1 MADAGRKQPA
11 KSPPRRANVTKGG
24 QIHVIKVGTS
34 TLLTND
40 ENGAQQANLSN
51 IARLIEVIAAL
62 RKKGDHVILVSSGAV
77 GMGCLKLGLKE
88 RPQNL
93 GGKQAMAAAGQS
105 RLMRLYEDLFRV
117 VNLQVAQLLIVR
129 EDFSDKL
136 RFRAVR
142 STIDELIRLG
152 VVPIINENDSLAAP
166 HLSNFGDND
175 TMAAMTA
182 ALVEADWLFL
192 ATDVHF
198 LYTANPKTD
207 PSAKPIYVVKDVASL
222 QIGGLEASSS
232 QWGTGGMATKLI
244 AASIAVCAGVHCG
257 LVNGAEPERISQ
269 LIGGNRE
276 GGTHFVARVS
286 PDVIGEGM
294 HGRWILALPLAG
306 RVSIGPAGYN
316 SVLRGNNLLFRDV
329 LTASGNFEPD
339 QAVALVSE
347 GKEVARAL
355 FRSSCASITDALKK
369 RADAQ
374 PSDKLGLKDFTSELR
389 AAGVFLDAYRSWRQ
403 GSHRGAKGEMTG
415 EKIKQLGEQQGIE
428 ENESSSSVL
437 EVVAWASDIV
447 LTSVG
452 AMNEAEKVMSST
464 HSNKRGRSASPDAL
478 ERKSSKVN
486 TA

>member
-1 MADAGRKQPA
+1 M
-11 KSPPRRANVTKGG
+11 
-24 QIHVIKVGTS
+24 IKVGTS
-34 TLLTND
+34 SLLTND
-40 ENGAQQANLSN
+40 ENGGQHANLSN
-51 IARLIEVIAAL
+51 IARLVEVIAAL

-88 RPQNL
+88 RPKNL

-105 RLMRLYEDLFRV
+105 RLMRLYEDLFQV
-117 VNLQVAQLLIVR
+117 VNVQVAQLLIVR

-152 VVPIINENDSLAAP
+152 VVPIINENDSLGAP
-166 HLSNFGDND
+166 HLANFGDND

-192 ATDVHF
+192 ATDVNF
-198 LYTANPKTD
+198 LYSANPKMD
-207 PSAKPIYVVKDVASL
+207 PNAKPIYVVKDVSSL
-222 QIGGLEASSS
+222 QIGGLESSSS

-257 LVNGAEPERISQ
+257 LVNGAEPERIGQ
-269 LIGGNRE
+269 LIAGNRE
-276 GGTHFVARVS
+276 GGTHFEARVS
-286 PDVIGEGM
+286 PDVAGGGM

-306 RVSIGPAGYN
+306 SLSIGPAGYQ
-316 SVLRGNNLLFRDV
+316 SVVKGHSLLFRDV
-329 LTASGNFEPD
+329 SSASGSFEPD
-339 QAVALVSE
+339 QAVALMSQ

-355 FRSSCASITDALKK
+355 VRSSCTAVSDALKA
-369 RADAQ
+369 RANAK
-374 PSDKLGLKDFTSELR
+374 PSDTLGLKDFTSELR

-415 EKIKQLGEQQGIE
+415 EKMKQLGQPCGE
-428 ENESSSSVL
+428 ENDDSNSMS
-437 EVVAWASDIV
+437 EVIAWANDII

-452 AMNEAEKVMSST
+452 AMNEAENFMSST
-464 HSNKRGRSASPDAL
+464 DPWKRARSGSPEPLA
-478 ERKSSKVN
+478 RKVSKVIP
-486 TA
+486 A